1 MAGPTICGRRAP
13 DGRRRVLA
21 ATTHPSRNLPAT
33 GASPPGNAA
42 RPRRGTEGAE
52 SGSATSTTDPNIP
65 RGDDITALCALESER
80 LVVGAAML
88 GHPGGL
94 HSLDADRDLTDPRLQ
109 ALARAVGR
117 LEATGAQV
125 EPVAVLAELRTDPET
140 GWAHSAAIGVYICEL
155 VDVSTVP
162 IPASAGWHAR
172 VVREATARRD
182 ALTLAARVE
191 DMATTV
197 DLDAIVGRLEVAV
210 AEVSAAVRRVTS

>member
-1 MAGPTICGRRAP
+1 MNAEARLTGGR
-13 DGRRRVLA
+13 DGLVAAAEATPSVLRR
-21 ATTHPSRNLPAT
+21 
-33 GASPPGNAA
+33 
-42 RPRRGTEGAE
+42 
-52 SGSATSTTDPNIP
+52 
-65 RGDDITALCALESER
+65 DDITVLCALESER

-172 VVREATARRD
+172 AVREATARREV
-182 ALTLAARVE
+182 LTLAARVE
-191 DMATTV
+191 DMATTA
-197 DLDAIVGRLEVAV
+197 DLDAIVDRLEVAV
-210 AEVSAAVRRVTS
+210 AELSAVVRRVTR